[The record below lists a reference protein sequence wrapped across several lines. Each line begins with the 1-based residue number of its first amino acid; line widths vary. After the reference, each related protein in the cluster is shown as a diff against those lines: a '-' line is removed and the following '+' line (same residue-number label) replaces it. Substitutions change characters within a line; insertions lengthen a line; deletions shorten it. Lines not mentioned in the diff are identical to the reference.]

1 VIKKDKEELMKLATS
16 IQFNGNC
23 EEAFHRYIE
32 IFGGKAILLWRID
45 EKNCPSEKMMG
56 KVMHAELQIGDYY
69 IYMSDLDKAFDP
81 SVQNLHLNYEAD
93 TLTQAQNVFEGLSR
107 NGSVKRPLE
116 LTSWGSYLG
125 YVIDEFGVEWDIA
138 FD

>member
-1 VIKKDKEELMKLATS
+1 MKLATS

-23 EEAFHRYIE
+23 EEAFHRYRE
-32 IFGGKAILLWRID
+32 IFDGKEVLLWRID

-56 KVMHAELQIGDYY
+56 KVMHAELQIGDYF
-69 IYMSDLDKAFDP
+69 IYMSDLEKEFDP
-81 SVQNLHLNYEAD
+81 LVQNLHMNYEAD
-93 TLTQAQNVFEGLSR
+93 TLAQAQKVFDGLSR
-107 NGSVKRPLE
+107 NGTIKRPLE

-125 YVIDEFGVEWDIA
+125 YVIDEYGVEWDIA

>member
-1 VIKKDKEELMKLATS
+1 MKLATS

-32 IFGGKAILLWRID
+32 IFDGKAILLWRID

-56 KVMHAELQIGDYY
+56 KVMHAELQIGDYF
-69 IYMSDLDKAFDP
+69 IYMSDLEKAFDP
-81 SVQNLHLNYEAD
+81 LVQNLHMNFEAD
-93 TLTQAQNVFEGLSR
+93 TIAQAQNVFEGLSR
-107 NGSVKRPLE
+107 NGLVKRPLE
-116 LTSWGSYLG
+116 VTSWGSYLG